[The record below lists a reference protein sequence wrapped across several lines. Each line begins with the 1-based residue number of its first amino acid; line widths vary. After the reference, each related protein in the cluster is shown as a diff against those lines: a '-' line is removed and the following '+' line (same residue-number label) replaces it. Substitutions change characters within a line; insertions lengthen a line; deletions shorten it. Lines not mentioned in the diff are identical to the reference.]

1 MKRAL
6 VTGIGGLRGAY
17 DAGVL
22 ATLCRELS
30 SEYFNAHY
38 TCSVGVF
45 ASTFFI
51 ANQPDIIEN
60 TWRNHIDGKKL
71 INFRNIFSDRE
82 ILDLEYLINLF
93 QTDISKLDLE
103 RVLTSPV
110 SLTCV
115 LTHFDS
121 GNPIYH
127 NPKRNN
133 LFESMKA
140 SSALPP
146 LHSPVEV
153 GGVRFID
160 GGLSDPLP
168 VNKALQEGCDDILVV
183 YNKIHGFYTEMWFEL
198 LQRLMRL
205 KYPPQI
211 ARLIRKYH
219 EHLKQLEEELEHNP
233 RIRIIRPSNKL
244 PLKSVIDTD
253 KERINHTLDIGIED
267 AKRFLDSL

>member
-1 MKRAL
+1 MKKAL

-22 ATLCRELS
+22 ATLCRELGP
-30 SEYFNAHY
+30 EYFHAHY

-51 ANQPDIIEN
+51 SNQPDNIEN
-60 TWRNHIDGKKL
+60 TWRNHVNGRKL

-93 QTDISKLDLE
+93 QTDTSRLDLE

-110 SLTCV
+110 SLKYV

-121 GNPIYH
+121 GNPLYH
-127 NPKRNN
+127 NPKGNN

-140 SSALPP
+140 SSALPL

-153 GGVRFID
+153 DGVRFID

-168 VNKALQEGCDDILVV
+168 VNKALQEGHDDILVV

-198 LQRLMRL
+198 LQRLMSL

-211 ARLIRKYH
+211 ARLIKTYH
-219 EHLKQLEEELEHNP
+219 ERLKQLEEEIEHNP
-233 RIRIIRPSNKL
+233 RIRIIRPSKEL
-244 PLKSVIDTD
+244 PLRSVVDTD
-253 KERINHTLDIGIED
+253 KERINYTFDIGIQD
-267 AKRFLDSL
+267 AKRFLDSP